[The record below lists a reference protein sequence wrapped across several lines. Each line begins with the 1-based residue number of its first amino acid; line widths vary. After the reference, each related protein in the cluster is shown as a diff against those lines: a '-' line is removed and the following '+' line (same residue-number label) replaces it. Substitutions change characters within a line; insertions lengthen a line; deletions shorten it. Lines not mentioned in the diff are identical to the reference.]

1 MAVQGLVLAQL
12 VYLVSISQFGKD
24 LLAGARGGWRRL
36 LRTPLLLAGIATAVL
51 LQLIFSQTSWMNAFF
66 ATAPLSGREW
76 LLCALPMLPMLPVA
90 WIGQRLDPLDGRRH
104 P

>member
-1 MAVQGLVLAQL
+1 
-12 VYLVSISQFGKD
+12 
-24 LLAGARGGWRRL
+24 
-36 LRTPLLLAGIATAVL
+36 
-51 LQLIFSQTSWMNAFF
+51 MNTFF
-66 ATAPLSGREW
+66 ATAPLGGREW